1 MMKTKE
7 AELTSAVLLYA
18 IRCVAEGDYAA
29 LRQMQMGDRE
39 IDEMKRI
46 GIRDLYNAG
55 SLRSHCVSIQL
66 NRDVFWSMIRY
77 MRAQTET
84 DDSLQELIDQDAP
97 FELVRNFYGLSTR
110 EYTRRRKSGTGLT
123 NAGRPQEPTDEEVDR
138 LWDVWETI
146 EGRDANG
153 RLSTP
158 ARYLQLSEELNI
170 PLRSI
175 WLLTERW
182 IRTDAE
188 LARVR
193 QRTG

>member
-1 MMKTKE
+1 MCTSMKKTKE
-7 AELTSAVLLYA
+7 AERTSAGLLYA
-18 IRCVAEGDYAA
+18 IRCGAEGDYAA

-97 FELVRNFYGLSTR
+97 F
-110 EYTRRRKSGTGLT
+110 
-123 NAGRPQEPTDEEVDR
+123 
-138 LWDVWETI
+138 
-146 EGRDANG
+146 
-153 RLSTP
+153 
-158 ARYLQLSEELNI
+158 
-170 PLRSI
+170 
-175 WLLTERW
+175 
-182 IRTDAE
+182 
-188 LARVR
+188 
-193 QRTG
+193 